1 MKIEIDNEVIDLTKV
16 ESISKFIFKD
26 GYYLYTIYFDSG
38 RFKEVYKDINP
49 NPNLVIGYDSKG
61 FPIFDSSERLKQ
73 QAEKENNELI
83 KLFIELE
90 NGI

>member
-1 MKIEIDNEVIDLTKV
+1 MGIIYTLYILTLEDLK
-16 ESISKFIFKD
+16 KFIK
-26 GYYLYTIYFDSG
+26 
-38 RFKEVYKDINP
+38 INP